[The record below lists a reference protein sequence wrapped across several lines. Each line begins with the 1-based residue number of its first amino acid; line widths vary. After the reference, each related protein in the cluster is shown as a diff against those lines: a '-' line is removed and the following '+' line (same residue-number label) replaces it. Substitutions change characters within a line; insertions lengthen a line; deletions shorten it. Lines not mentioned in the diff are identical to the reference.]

1 MMKEEGGQRCRI
13 ALVGNPNV
21 GKSVIF
27 GFLSGRYATVS
38 NYSGTTVEITT
49 GETSWEGKKV
59 TLIDTPGIQTLI
71 PMSEEEKVTR
81 EILTGVD
88 AVIQVGDA
96 KNLGRT
102 LFLSLQLAEIG
113 IPFLLALN
121 MEDESGA
128 LGISVDKKRLATLLG
143 IPVVGTIAIQ
153 KKGLPEIRHQLLGLL
168 SKNNGSGEAI
178 RHEPP
183 SRMIDQQRFQRVD
196 ALVGEVTRRDSPPRK
211 NHREWIGRISTHPIW
226 GVPVLGAVLLAIY
239 EFVGK
244 FGAQTM
250 VGWLEEGLFG
260 RLPAWATFI
269 WSGVVLGSIFAVGLL
284 AARLLPGERS
294 LMIVEI
300 PPIRRPTLTNIVSK
314 TLARL
319 EWYLKEVIPL
329 FVLGTLALFLMDR
342 FHFLPLLQDWASPL
356 TEKVLNLPPQA
367 SEAFLIGFLRRD
379 YGATRFFD
387 LYTRGE
393 LDPVQTVVSLVVI
406 TLFIPCLAN
415 VLMVI
420 KERGLKVA
428 AAIVLFIYP
437 FSFLIGGAV
446 NFILRR

>member
-143 IPVVGTIAIQ
+143 IPVVGTIAIH

-260 RLPAWATFI
+260 RLINPAAVQLFSKLFSFSPFLRDLLVGPYGVITMALTYAFAIIFPIVLTFF
-269 WSGVVLGSIFAVGLL
+269 LFF
-284 AARLLPGERS
+284 S
-294 LMIVEI
+294 LTFSLFLTLKHSL
-300 PPIRRPTLTNIVSK
+300 TLTLIQSK
-314 TLARL
+314 
-319 EWYLKEVIPL
+319 
-329 FVLGTLALFLMDR
+329 
-342 FHFLPLLQDWASPL
+342 
-356 TEKVLNLPPQA
+356 
-367 SEAFLIGFLRRD
+367 
-379 YGATRFFD
+379 
-387 LYTRGE
+387 
-393 LDPVQTVVSLVVI
+393 SLVSI
-406 TLFIPCLAN
+406 
-415 VLMVI
+415 
-420 KERGLKVA
+420 
-428 AAIVLFIYP
+428 
-437 FSFLIGGAV
+437 
-446 NFILRR
+446 